1 MLLYVLLQNLTPTVV
16 DTAAFDPGT
25 TGTSVSYLDLAIK
38 GGWVMIPIA
47 LLSIV
52 AVYIFIERFV
62 AIRNAAKIDQNFMN
76 RIKDYIHDGKIESAT
91 ALCQSTNNPLA
102 MMIEKGVSRIGRPLN
117 DINTAIENI
126 GQVEV
131 YKLEKGLP
139 ILASCAGGAPML
151 GFFGTVLGM
160 VRTFMD
166 IASVGNSLDVGL
178 LSQGIYIAL
187 ITTVGGLLVGI
198 PAFFAYNYLVARV
211 EELVNKL
218 EAHTMEF
225 MDLLNEPVKRS

>member
-1 MLLYVLLQNLTPTVV
+1 MLLYVLLQNITPSAA
-16 DTAAFDPGT
+16 DTAAIDPGVRET
-25 TGTSVSYLDLAIK
+25 TVSYLDLAIK
-38 GGWVMIPIA
+38 GGWVMVPIVV
-47 LLSIV
+47 LSII

-62 AIRNAAKIDQNFMN
+62 AIRNAEKIDQNFMN
-76 RIKDYIHDGKIESAT
+76 RIKDYIHDGKIDSAT
-91 ALCQSTNNPLA
+91 ALCQSTNNPLS

-126 GQVEV
+126 GQVEIN
-131 YKLEKGLP
+131 KLEKGLP

-160 VRTFMD
+160 VKTFMD

-198 PAFFAYNYLVARV
+198 PAYFAYNYLVARV

-218 EAHTMEF
+218 EAYTMEF
-225 MDLLNEPVKRS
+225 MDLLNEPVKK

>member
-1 MLLYVLLQNLTPTVV
+1 MAGADSLS
-16 DTAAFDPGT
+16 AAAVEEQ
-25 TGTSVSYLDLAIK
+25 SYSYLDLAIK

-47 LLSIV
+47 ILSII
-52 AVYIFIERFV
+52 AVYIFIERYM
-62 AIRNAAKIDQNFMN
+62 ALRNASKIDQNFMN
-76 RIKDYIHDGKIESAT
+76 RIKDYIHDGKIESAA

-102 MMIEKGVSRIGRPLN
+102 MMIEKGISRIGRPLS

-126 GQVEV
+126 GQVEI

-151 GFFGTVLGM
+151 GFFGTVIGM

-166 IASVGNSLDVGL
+166 MANAGNSLDISL
-178 LSQGIYIAL
+178 LSSGIYVAL

-211 EELVNKL
+211 EELVNRL
-218 EAHTMEF
+218 EAYTLEF
-225 MDLLNEPVKRS
+225 MDLLNEPVKK

>member
-1 MLLYVLLQNLTPTVV
+1 MLSFVFLQNV
-16 DTAAFDPGT
+16 AAGVADSSALAAVEGE
-25 TGTSVSYLDLAIK
+25 SASYLDLAIK

-47 LLSIV
+47 MLSII
-52 AVYIFIERFV
+52 AVYIFIERYT
-62 AIRNAAKIDQNFMN
+62 AIRNAGKIDQNFMN

-102 MMIEKGVSRIGRPLN
+102 MMIEKGISRIGRPLS

-151 GFFGTVLGM
+151 GFFGTVIGM

-166 IASVGNSLDVGL
+166 MASAGNSLDISL
-178 LSQGIYIAL
+178 LSTGIYVAL

-198 PAFFAYNYLVARV
+198 PAFFAYNYLAARV
-211 EELVNKL
+211 EELVNRL
-218 EAHTMEF
+218 EAYSLEF
-225 MDLLNEPVKRS
+225 MDLLNEPIKK